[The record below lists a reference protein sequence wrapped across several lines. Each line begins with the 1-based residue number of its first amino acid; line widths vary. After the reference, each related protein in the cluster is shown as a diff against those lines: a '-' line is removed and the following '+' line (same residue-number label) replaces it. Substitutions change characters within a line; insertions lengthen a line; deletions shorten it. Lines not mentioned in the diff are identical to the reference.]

1 MGDKTE
7 QELDKEALVR
17 IFTKDREYCQELMR
31 DTFLQNT
38 PQAHLM
44 QGRLLDGVFKT
55 TRLNDKAM
63 LMRDR
68 LALEHVFT
76 GDREYCM
83 AMVRELFVGE
93 NKDERAELM
102 THRLMQ
108 AVFEC
113 RPELPHV
120 ESMPRMERMRYYM
133 EKIEW
138 ETESC
143 RLYAEAARQVS
154 ANGNRNALVEHWE
167 TWKIALG
174 EEEHGEE
181 FDRPTTVDGMLR
193 ELLAIMDPDVDSF
206 PWRGESVQ
214 ERRMNYRE
222 YMRERPR
229 KRGLLCCACLWFAG
243 LPGALDLLGPLL
255 GADRVD
261 AHDRRGQ
268 RPY

>member
-7 QELDKEALVR
+7 RELDKEALMR
-17 IFTKDREYCQELMR
+17 IFTKEQEYCEELMR
-31 DTFLQNT
+31 ETFLRGT

-44 QGRLLDGVFKT
+44 QERLLKGVFRT
-55 TRLNDKAM
+55 ARLNEKATR
-63 LMRDR
+63 MRDH

-76 GDREYCM
+76 ADREYCM
-83 AMVRELFVGE
+83 AMVRGLFVGE
-93 NKDERAELM
+93 KEDERAKLM
-102 THRLMQ
+102 THRLLQ

-174 EEEHGEE
+174 EEENGEE

-206 PWRGESVQ
+206 PWRGDSVQ

-222 YMRERPR
+222 YMRERP
-229 KRGLLCCACLWFAG
+229 KNRGVCCACAG

-261 AHDRRGQ
+261 TQDRRGQ